1 MIKTNESLSA
11 KEVENANLKFYEAF
25 ENVSILMMESIWS
38 HNDNCVCIHPGWEM
52 FVGWMAIR
60 ESWVTIFSNTENI
73 KFTIT
78 NSKTRIYQEVIA
90 VITCLEN
97 IEIIQNKVKIQ
108 FGVVATNIFEYN
120 KSQKEWLI
128 IHHHGSPMSNYFPP
142 PSTTIQT

>member
-25 ENVSILMMESIWS
+25 ENLSISMMERIWS

-78 NSKTRIYQEVIA
+78 NSKTRIYQEVIGI
-90 VITCLEN
+90 ITCLEN
-97 IEIIQNKVKIQ
+97 IEIIQNEVKIQ
-108 FGVVATNIFEYN
+108 SGVVATNIFGYN
-120 KSQKEWLI
+120 KNQKKWLI

-142 PSTTIQT
+142 PSTIQT